1 MTTID
6 TSLDMTRGKD
16 REYLRTAISAG
27 WGLTHD
33 DLAFYAKLLK
43 TAALK
48 AAQDGDTREMNSC
61 VKTAAYIAS
70 MIQADEH
77 KAVDK
82 VVPDAPQEH
91 RHFHVPAPRVLG
103 ESNGP

>member
-1 MTTID
+1 MSIID

-16 REYLRTAISAG
+16 REYLRTAINRG
-27 WGLTHD
+27 WGLTQE

-61 VKTAAYIAS
+61 VKTAACIAG
-70 MIQADEH
+70 MIQKDEH
-77 KAVDK
+77 LAAGANVVGVQVNVNVVQVTSETYKAV
-82 VVPDAPQEH
+82 
-91 RHFHVPAPRVLG
+91 
-103 ESNGP
+103 